1 MSWLHAYDR
10 YSEAARSGEVEVLSV
25 DIFDTLLF
33 RTTLPESVK
42 FRRFGEA
49 MRPLFPGPLSGIK
62 DQGRYLRTLRQL
74 AAHTIYHQKVMVRGG
89 REATLDE
96 IYAYMLCALRHHVEM
111 SDAESAR
118 LLENIRRVELDI
130 ESLDLTPNVRLVE
143 ILERA
148 SRAGKRVIGISDMY
162 LSLEDIDGLLH
173 RSKLDGL
180 LDSLYVS
187 SEYGY
192 GKGAGTLFE
201 EAIRESDRLPSQ
213 ICHIGD
219 NHHSDY
225 VMPLSKGIRAIHA
238 PRSIG
243 WRMIRRARQY
253 LDV

>member
-1 MSWLHAYDR
+1 MSWSRAYER
-10 YSEAARSGEVEVLSV
+10 YSEAAQSKEVEVLSV
-25 DIFDTLLF
+25 DIFDTLLL

-42 FRRFGEA
+42 FLRFGES
-49 MRPLFPGPLSGIK
+49 MKSLFPGTLSGVK
-62 DQGRYLRTLRQL
+62 DQARYLRTLRQL

-89 REATLDE
+89 REAKLDE
-96 IYAYMLCALRHHVEM
+96 IYAYMLHALRYHLEL
-111 SDAESAR
+111 SDLDSAR
-118 LLENIRRVELDI
+118 LLADIRRVELDI
-130 ESLDLTPNVRLVE
+130 ESLDLTPNVMLVE
-143 ILERA
+143 TLKRA
-148 SRAGKRVIGISDMY
+148 SCAGKKIIGISDMY
-162 LSLEDIDGLLH
+162 LSLEDIDWLLR
-173 RSKLDGL
+173 RSRLDGL

-201 EAIRESDRLPSQ
+201 DAIREADRLPSQ

-219 NHHSDY
+219 NHYSDY

-243 WRMIRRARQY
+243 WRVIRRARQY